1 MNVSV
6 DLSTV
11 ASPVSLADRSIT
23 TFPEGW
29 ESKTTVKV
37 PVVPAS
43 ETVAVAGV
51 RVNPAVSQF
60 ASVTFRAWL
69 GSVRV
74 VASLAAKA
82 RYTLQPAGITPV

>member
-43 ETVAVAGV
+43 ETVAVLEESVKPEVSSSVVVTVICESARGSKLLS
-51 RVNPAVSQF
+51 AVEPSLTVI
-60 ASVTFRAWL
+60 VTVEF
-69 GSVRV
+69 
-74 VASLAAKA
+74 
-82 RYTLQPAGITPV
+82 